1 MSQPEDQAA
10 VGNALREL
18 LRNPKTAAQT
28 RPDQPEAER
37 KRLREERRA
46 LMVDHDSQCI

>member
-1 MSQPEDQAA
+1 MNQQEVKESPIVTPKNVDQSRA
-10 VGNALREL
+10 E
-18 LRNPKTAAQT
+18 QI
-28 RPDQPEAER
+28 EAER